1 MQRRKLSKAMPGASD
16 GGSGSPVD
24 EVSASAGMDRFTHPS
39 VHSFVPGKDP
49 DWILAAAS
57 ERVQGAV
64 GDLETLIFEE
74 PGLGTR
80 SRTQIHDA
88 VALMM
93 EALQALGKAQ
103 VTLHRNPDFGAS
115 LLNGPLARA

>member
-1 MQRRKLSKAMPGASD
+1 MQRRKLKEAKPGAGD
-16 GGSGSPVD
+16 GGSGSPVG
-24 EVSASAGMDRFTHPS
+24 EVSPSAGMSRRSQSS
-39 VHSFVPGKDP
+39 VHSFVPGRDP

-74 PGLGTR
+74 QGLGPR

-103 VTLHRNPDFGAS
+103 VTLHRTPDFGAS
-115 LLNGPLARA
+115 LLNGPLAQA